1 MSKLTITKLYNKP
14 AAGKPSLSVEH
25 EFELFKKLNATR
37 LQYIYVA
44 GFNFINELEAYCKN
58 HPLDGNLHYAYYQNY
73 TYGVFGL
80 YNGEWEE
87 VTCELTRKAAL
98 EQLKTY
104 RESEPEHQFK
114 LRKYKDKKQ

>member
-1 MSKLTITKLYNKP
+1 MSSFTITKLYNKP
-14 AAGKPSLSVEH
+14 AAGKPSISVEH

-44 GFNFINELEAYCKN
+44 GFNFLNELEAYCN
-58 HPLDGNLHYAYYQNY
+58 SHPLDGNLYYAYYQNY

-80 YNGEWEE
+80 YNGEWKE
-87 VTCELTRKAAL
+87 VTCELNRKAAL
-98 EQLKTY
+98 ERLKEY

-114 LRKYKDKKQ
+114 LRKYKDKNE